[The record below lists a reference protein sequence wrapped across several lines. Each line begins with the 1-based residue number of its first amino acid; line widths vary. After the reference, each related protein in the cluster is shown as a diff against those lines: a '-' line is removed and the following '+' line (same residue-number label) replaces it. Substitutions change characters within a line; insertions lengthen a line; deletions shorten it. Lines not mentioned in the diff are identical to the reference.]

1 MLTAAQREEE
11 RRECV
16 CFRVKARSRTLCQR
30 HAAKGAASNSF
41 EYSHEIKATSQRA
54 RNAKRSW
61 RARATD
67 EFNQEFLHKRLLFP
81 VHEAEACL
89 PSPGV
94 GGVHGGSALLGPA
107 AADAEGVV
115 LGRGRG
121 RKREHFK
128 LGVVFMIACV
138 ENSLFW
144 SRAAAGRQAPPAA
157 CDSLLQRAQPHDK
170 KMTTTG
176 DGCEGSTAIE

>member
-1 MLTAAQREEE
+1 MLFQ
-11 RRECV
+11 
-16 CFRVKARSRTLCQR
+16 
-30 HAAKGAASNSF
+30 
-41 EYSHEIKATSQRA
+41 
-54 RNAKRSW
+54 
-61 RARATD
+61 
-67 EFNQEFLHKRLLFP
+67 

-94 GGVHGGSALLGPA
+94 GGVHGGSRLLGPA

-128 LGVVFMIACV
+128 GVVFMIACV

-144 SRAAAGRQAPPAA
+144 SRAAAGRAKLLPPPATV
-157 CDSLLQRAQPHDK
+157 R
-170 KMTTTG
+170 
-176 DGCEGSTAIE
+176 ST

>member
-1 MLTAAQREEE
+1 MLFQ
-11 RRECV
+11 
-16 CFRVKARSRTLCQR
+16 
-30 HAAKGAASNSF
+30 
-41 EYSHEIKATSQRA
+41 
-54 RNAKRSW
+54 
-61 RARATD
+61 
-67 EFNQEFLHKRLLFP
+67 

-94 GGVHGGSALLGPA
+94 GGVHGGSRLLGPA

-144 SRAAAGRQAPPAA
+144 SRAAAGRAKLLPPPAA
-157 CDSLLQRAQPHDK
+157 ARSTPRMGDDSQRIALGNVTFMMKCKHQQAVSNATISSHCFRRQDSLAEQRPL
-170 KMTTTG
+170 
-176 DGCEGSTAIE
+176 GCYFVAHLLSLESDVEVS

>member
-1 MLTAAQREEE
+1 MWQQGQQA
-11 RRECV
+11 
-16 CFRVKARSRTLCQR
+16 TLLNTHMKTKQQVN
-30 HAAKGAASNSF
+30 A
-41 EYSHEIKATSQRA
+41 HETRKEAGA
-54 RNAKRSW
+54 RNRRIQSRVFTQKVV
-61 RARATD
+61 
-67 EFNQEFLHKRLLFP
+67 LI
-81 VHEAEACL
+81 HEAGACL

-128 LGVVFMIACV
+128 GVVFMIESY

-157 CDSLLQRAQPHDK
+157 CDSLRPLNRRRAAARSRVVLHRNNK
-170 KMTTTG
+170 
-176 DGCEGSTAIE
+176 STRACCVRLSVRLSLNRKAFVFILSLFLGP